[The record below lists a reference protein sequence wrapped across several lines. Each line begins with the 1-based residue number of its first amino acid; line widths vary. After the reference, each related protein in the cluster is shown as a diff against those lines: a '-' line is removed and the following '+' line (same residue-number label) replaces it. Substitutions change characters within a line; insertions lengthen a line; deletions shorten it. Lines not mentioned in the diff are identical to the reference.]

1 MQNFMDTVTG
11 QLWAYED
18 DVRVSENNGVY
29 SFATKRGVPLN
40 APTTLVPYTPPVP
53 SAAELVSQA
62 QSAQIAAISKS
73 ARLAEQ
79 IPLSYMPSSVSSP
92 VLFPMDPHSW
102 TKYAAVYSVYVIHGM
117 PLPSGFN
124 LFDINGRSVSADL
137 ADISGL
143 FMAGMAQIDEIMNK
157 RAALIAQ
164 IDAATTINAV
174 KSIIWS

>member
-53 SAAELVSQA
+53 SAAELVAQA
-62 QSAQIAAISKS
+62 RDIQIAAISKS

-79 IPLSYMPSSVSSP
+79 APLSYTPSSVSSP

-102 TKYAAVYSVYVIHGM
+102 TKYAAVYSFYIVHGQ
-117 PLPSGFN
+117 PLPAGFS
-124 LFDINGRSVSADL
+124 LFDINGRSVGANL
-137 ADISGL
+137 ADIAGI
-143 FMAGMAQIDEIMNK
+143 FIAGMAQIGSAMTT
-157 RAALIAQ
+157 RAALIAE